1 MSAEVIAA
9 FGGLVGVILGGVE
22 MRLAIGRLH
31 AKVDR
36 LEERLG
42 TVERKHE
49 RWGGSESTIA
59 ERNG

>member
-1 MSAEVIAA
+1 MSPELIAA
-9 FGGLVGVILGGVE
+9 LTGLVGVLLGGLE

-49 RWGGSESTIA
+49 RWGGESATIV

>member
-1 MSAEVIAA
+1 MGPEALVALGGIVAA
-9 FGGLVGVILGGVE
+9 LMGGVE

-42 TVERKHE
+42 TVERKTD
-49 RWGGSESTIA
+49 GKPVPA
-59 ERNG
+59 E

>member
-1 MSAEVIAA
+1 MSAELVTAI
-9 FGGLVGVILGGVE
+9 GGLVGVLLGGIE

-49 RWGGSESTIA
+49 RWAGDTATIV